1 MVVINN
7 GEIMVKY
14 VLILIMKEWTFANI
28 LVLKKKTNL
37 SKIVSYVVLLL
48 LTF

>member
-1 MVVINN
+1 MDIC
-7 GEIMVKY
+7 KH
-14 VLILIMKEWTFANI
+14 FSF
-28 LVLKKKTNL
+28 KKKTNL